1 MMTRTLRYAMTT
13 LALGA
18 ALSAGATA
26 PAIAIPCGVSSV
38 AMSILT
44 QPGFSCTQQDKI
56 WSNFAST
63 NIPSTNSAVFAL
75 VNLPGLDEHTVT
87 ILGPFAQNTT
97 YNLSYTI
104 GIDTLISPNI
114 TFSAVTGGILFA
126 SPGGTSTLTKS
137 FTDEN
142 FAPLPG
148 LIATAIN
155 PVVSIPVPGLTL
167 TMHVT
172 DAFFTDGS
180 NVTGFANTFTQTELK
195 VTEPGT
201 MALLGAGLLGL
212 GMMRR
217 RQS

>member
-1 MMTRTLRYAMTT
+1 MTRNLRYALTT

-75 VNLPGLDEHTVT
+75 INLPGLDEHTLT

-104 GIDTLISPNI
+104 AIDTLISPNI
-114 TFSAVTGGILFA
+114 TFSDATGGILFA
-126 SPGGTSTLTKS
+126 SPGGTATLTKS

-148 LIATAIN
+148 LQATAID
-155 PVVSIPVPGLTL
+155 PVVSVVIPSLTL

-172 DAFFTDGS
+172 DSFFTDGS
-180 NVTGFANTFTQTELK
+180 NVTGFANTVPQK
-195 VTEPGT
+195 GINVPEPAT
-201 MALLGAGLLGL
+201 MMLLGAGLLGL
-212 GMMRR
+212 GVMRR
-217 RQS
+217 RRG